1 MKLMLGSLSLALL
14 VGFLLGGHLHNL
26 SGVHLRWTGLAI
38 AGFALQFV
46 AGPGTTLPL
55 ACLYISFVLLTT
67 FALAN
72 IRVVGFP
79 VILAGIAMNFL
90 VIGVNQGMP
99 VAEQALAASGQ
110 IDTLDDLIDNPYPKH
125 HLASQDDLVVFLGD
139 VIALPQPIGQA
150 ISVGDIFTYG
160 GVGVVIVAGMRA
172 HAARR
177 EDEGES
183 KEPDR
188 MARGDTGTLEHAQH

>member
-1 MKLMLGSLSLALL
+1 
-14 VGFLLGGHLHNL
+14 
-26 SGVHLRWTGLAI
+26 
-38 AGFALQFV
+38 
-46 AGPGTTLPL
+46 
-55 ACLYISFVLLTT
+55 
-67 FALAN
+67 
-72 IRVVGFP
+72 
-79 VILAGIAMNFL
+79 
-90 VIGVNQGMP
+90 
-99 VAEQALAASGQ
+99 
-110 IDTLDDLIDNPYPKH
+110 H